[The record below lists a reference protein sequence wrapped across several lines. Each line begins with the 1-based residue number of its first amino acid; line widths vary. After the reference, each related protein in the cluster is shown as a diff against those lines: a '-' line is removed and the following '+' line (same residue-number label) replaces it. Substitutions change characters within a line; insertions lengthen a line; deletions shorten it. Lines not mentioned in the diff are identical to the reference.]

1 MFCGSCEIC
10 SAAARP
16 MSRLT
21 IAKTPTL
28 TTRDCTRRV
37 TAQSHAELEAME
49 IKEMKKYVHSIYI
62 LGFLLAMMDFA
73 VGCGI
78 RQPGCE

>member
-1 MFCGSCEIC
+1 
-10 SAAARP
+10 
-16 MSRLT
+16 
-21 IAKTPTL
+21 
-28 TTRDCTRRV
+28 
-37 TAQSHAELEAME
+37 ME